1 MKCECVAGRE
11 FRAEPSGKHVEAGTA
26 RRARPRRR
34 PGPLADDPLSAVTSS
49 TPTTPARPRKKD
61 HARARLDGTLVH
73 GLAWTG
79 VVRWSSHI
87 LTWAATILVA
97 RILAP
102 EDFGLWAMAGVYF
115 GVVNLL
121 TEFGLGASV
130 IMLRDLTDEQVAQ
143 INAFALLMGTG
154 ALAVSFAMA
163 WPLAAFFRAPQLVP
177 VILVMAVVFPITA
190 FRIVPAALL
199 QKELR
204 FKALALVDGA
214 RVLTQSLALVTFA
227 LLGLRYWAL
236 VLAALVSQSVW
247 TALAVGL
254 RRHRFALPRLHAIR
268 EAITFS
274 VHVIVARLSW
284 YLYSHADFLVAGR
297 VLGKAQLGAYSMAW
311 SLANVPIEKVSTL
324 VNSVTPGFFSAVQK
338 DRAGLQRYL
347 LTLTE
352 GIALIVF
359 PAALGLALVADD
371 FVTVVLGAHWEG
383 AVVPLRLLA
392 AYATIR
398 AISPLLMP
406 LLNAIG
412 ETRLF
417 MWNNILGLL
426 LLPPA
431 FLIGSRWGTGGIA
444 AAWIVVHPF
453 LLLVLYARTFRRIGL
468 RPLRYFAA
476 LWPALSAA
484 LAMTAAVLA
493 ARALLPPAAPR
504 VLDLAAEVG
513 AGALAYITVLFA
525 FHRHRVDAF
534 RRAIAAGRAAARN
547 EASHQRNDPTP

>member
-1 MKCECVAGRE
+1 
-11 FRAEPSGKHVEAGTA
+11 
-26 RRARPRRR
+26 
-34 PGPLADDPLSAVTSS
+34 
-49 TPTTPARPRKKD
+49 
-61 HARARLDGTLVH
+61 
-73 GLAWTG
+73 
-79 VVRWSSHI
+79 
-87 LTWAATILVA
+87 
-97 RILAP
+97 
-102 EDFGLWAMAGVYF
+102 
-115 GVVNLL
+115 
-121 TEFGLGASV
+121 
-130 IMLRDLTDEQVAQ
+130 
-143 INAFALLMGTG
+143 
-154 ALAVSFAMA
+154 
-163 WPLAAFFRAPQLVP
+163 
-177 VILVMAVVFPITA
+177 
-190 FRIVPAALL
+190 
-199 QKELR
+199 
-204 FKALALVDGA
+204 
-214 RVLTQSLALVTFA
+214 
-227 LLGLRYWAL
+227 
-236 VLAALVSQSVW
+236 
-247 TALAVGL
+247 
-254 RRHRFALPRLHAIR
+254 
-268 EAITFS
+268 
-274 VHVIVARLSW
+274 
-284 YLYSHADFLVAGR
+284 
-297 VLGKAQLGAYSMAW
+297 
-311 SLANVPIEKVSTL
+311 
-324 VNSVTPGFFSAVQK
+324 
-338 DRAGLQRYL
+338 
-347 LTLTE
+347 
-352 GIALIVF
+352 
-359 PAALGLALVADD
+359 
-371 FVTVVLGAHWEG
+371 
-383 AVVPLRLLA
+383 VPLRLLA